1 VHSITHIL
9 AATLVG
15 ERRREARRRATR
27 IVVVTGDSRVLAV
40 DRTTSRRLLWVTIV
54 IAVACTIVLAA
65 GVRPARAAF
74 PGANGKIAFSTLS
87 AWEDFDI
94 SVMNADGS
102 GLVSLTSYGADD
114 AQPAFSPD
122 GSRIAFTSNRTGDA
136 EIFVMDADGTDV
148 KQVTSNPV
156 FQEFDPAFSADG
168 SRIAFASDRD
178 GNRELYVIRVDGSG
192 QTRLTTTA
200 TNEEDPAFSADGSRL
215 AFTSDRDGNRE
226 IYVAGADGANPVR
239 LTVDPAADYQP
250 NFAPDGSRIAFTSER
265 VGGIGRIH
273 MMGADGSAP
282 TLLTSS
288 DTSSDHDPS
297 FSPDGSKVA
306 FAGDFICPPGYGC
319 GQILSGAV
327 YLTGSDGPSGRTGL
341 ASAPLAELDWGVA
354 TADGPPDPPPDP
366 APDTTPP
373 DAQFAAGPSGPT
385 NDGTPS
391 FSFTGT
397 DDVTPTAALQFSYR
411 VDQGAWS
418 TYSPGTSVTLALTDG
433 PHTISVRA
441 RDEAGNQDP
450 TSAQRSFT
458 IDTAAPTGSVT
469 IQDGAPQTR
478 TLTVTL
484 TLTASDPAP
493 ATGVVA
499 MRISNSASGLS
510 SAPWTP
516 YATTRQW
523 TLSSGAGTKTVYV
536 QYRDAATNLSPV
548 AQDTIRY
555 KP

>member
-102 GLVSLTSYGADD
+102 GLVPLTSYGADD

-226 IYVAGADGANPVR
+226 IYVAAADGANPVR
-239 LTVDPAADYQP
+239 LTVDPAAWVYGGLD
-250 NFAPDGSRIAFTSER
+250 AFGVHLAQESFHPSAAGHAELGRCVGEFLRTSGAAAACR
-265 VGGIGRIH
+265 A
-273 MMGADGSAP
+273 GADGHLHVAP
-282 TLLTSS
+282 
-288 DTSSDHDPS
+288 
-297 FSPDGSKVA
+297 SP
-306 FAGDFICPPGYGC
+306 
-319 GQILSGAV
+319 
-327 YLTGSDGPSGRTGL
+327 
-341 ASAPLAELDWGVA
+341 
-354 TADGPPDPPPDP
+354 P
-366 APDTTPP
+366 AK
-373 DAQFAAGPSGPT
+373 AA
-385 NDGTPS
+385 
-391 FSFTGT
+391 
-397 DDVTPTAALQFSYR
+397 A
-411 VDQGAWS
+411 
-418 TYSPGTSVTLALTDG
+418 
-433 PHTISVRA
+433 
-441 RDEAGNQDP
+441 
-450 TSAQRSFT
+450 
-458 IDTAAPTGSVT
+458 
-469 IQDGAPQTR
+469 
-478 TLTVTL
+478 
-484 TLTASDPAP
+484 
-493 ATGVVA
+493 
-499 MRISNSASGLS
+499 
-510 SAPWTP
+510 
-516 YATTRQW
+516 
-523 TLSSGAGTKTVYV
+523 
-536 QYRDAATNLSPV
+536 
-548 AQDTIRY
+548 
-555 KP
+555 